1 MDYLAILLLV
11 SFSCALIHIFIS
23 SSNKRRCHPPG
34 PRPLPI
40 IGNIL
45 VLGSN
50 PHRSLAKLS
59 KTFGPIMTLK
69 LGSRTTIVISSP
81 DMAEEVLKKKDQAFS
96 SRTAPDVTRVLNHR
110 QFSMVWLPASA
121 KWRSLRRACAT
132 KIFSPQQ
139 LDTTQILREKKVQ
152 ELLDFAGEICKN
164 GEALDIGEAV
174 FATTLNSLSNT
185 LCSVDLVSLNSDLS
199 QEFKDVVWRIMEE
212 TGKPNVVDFFPILRP
227 FDPQRA
233 YAKSKIYFG
242 KFLKYFD
249 GIIEERIRSRT
260 SEVESK
266 EYNDVL
272 DSFLNVSEEDS
283 SHLSHLDLLHL
294 FVDLFA
300 AGTETTSITIEWL
313 ITLHDNSLHYIV
325 SQPFGFGGIALSS
338 NLGNLVDCFLIW
350 A

>member
-139 LDTTQILREKKVQ
+139 LDTTQSLREKKVQ
-152 ELLDFAGEICKN
+152 ELLDFAGEICQN

-185 LCSVDLVSLNSDLS
+185 LCSVDLVSLNSDS
-199 QEFKDVVWRIMEE
+199 SKETKDIVWALLEE
-212 TGKPNVVDFFPILRP
+212 NGKPNVVDFFPILRP

-249 GIIEERIRSRT
+249 GIIEERIRSRA

-294 FVDLFA
+294 FAVCALAF
-300 AGTETTSITIEWL
+300 
-313 ITLHDNSLHYIV
+313 YIY
-325 SQPFGFGGIALSS
+325 S
-338 NLGNLVDCFLIW
+338 
-350 A
+350 